1 MIYKYYCVNCGNR
14 FNGEEIKFD
23 LSELIGLRDAGDENS
38 TANPAA
44 LIIPGVLKGNAS
56 ACGQKL
62 IHGKLCPITLSLK
75 TFFTILAVNSDDMT
89 RAALTSCKYDDD
101 DLRNVFESLIKTNEN
116 IAVVQQQVD
125 EYVAQIKKLFVLEK
139 GKPDNS
145 DDLSDYKRT
154 FYVKPEYLVVA
165 PKEDEENT

>member
-1 MIYKYYCVNCGNR
+1 
-14 FNGEEIKFD
+14 
-23 LSELIGLRDAGDENS
+23 
-38 TANPAA
+38 
-44 LIIPGVLKGNAS
+44 
-56 ACGQKL
+56 
-62 IHGKLCPITLSLK
+62 
-75 TFFTILAVNSDDMT
+75 MT

-154 FYVKPEYLVVA
+154 FYDAYPDHPRNLRSMPSA
-165 PKEDEENT
+165 GHA